1 MSLNRLLGHNV
12 PDPEFDQTT
21 ELATAANRLII
32 AGSKSNL
39 MDELMKLS
47 PNRSE
52 DSIYVNWLPANGIDE
67 HMIDTIAGL
76 RTVDVL
82 DIVVVNSCAPDT
94 ITGERELRAVYSNI
108 RASMQ
113 AVSARGAA
121 RVACRWWMCVELN
134 EAAPNVVNMWQ
145 NAGRLVF
152 RHAAESQQLV
162 GTMVLL
168 GNSGK
173 GAASLRDVLDNEQL
187 PAKRVLDFVSSAT
200 HSSEL
205 DRNMLSP
212 SFNLPEEKRL
222 LVSEMEMV
230 RGSLSDL
237 NSELRETHEDVAAS
251 NTALA
256 TTRDQL
262 ERAGLDVAVQTH
274 ELFAIETEISA
285 HRGQIAIMI
294 DQADALRR
302 EIEYLLTHH
311 SSLTENLNA
320 ERAALQTLREETAI
334 QITRNE
340 QMQSS
345 LTRAEIDAS
354 QQRAIAAE
362 AIRSADAAQLRLNET
377 VTAITNTR
385 KMLAELMNEVENRK
399 EELALLDQRR
409 TDKAAEA
416 AEFEKTLTA
425 RLLLLEQEIAT
436 TQALRHDVTLM
447 LEKAQAER
455 SAVRSEMEQL
465 TGTAADSQLEASR
478 IARDYLAIELDHL
491 QSEKTV
497 ASTRNDELNLE
508 FHEMKIFIEDVS
520 LRRADLQM
528 EISQLEEQVAE
539 LQIKQTGAQEAV
551 NSLSKT
557 ADVYE
562 AQREEL
568 RRIQRKI
575 DARQIELED
584 LRADIDFEVSEQ
596 VAQRLVDILA
606 LRPRARKKAMQAALI
621 NPRSLPNSSQAGQ

>member
-52 DSIYVNWLPANGIDE
+52 DWIYVNWLPANGIDE

-173 GAASLRDVLDNEQL
+173 GAASLRDMLDNEHL
-187 PAKRVLDFVSSAT
+187 PAKRVLDFVSST
-200 HSSEL
+200 SHSSEL

-285 HRGQIAIMI
+285 HRGQIAIRS

-491 QSEKTV
+491 QSEKAV
-497 ASTRNDELNLE
+497 AATRNDELNLE

-528 EISQLEEQVAE
+528 EISQLEEHVAE

-551 NSLSKT
+551 NSLSRT

>member
-121 RVACRWWMCVELN
+121 REACRWWMCVELN

-187 PAKRVLDFVSSAT
+187 PAKRVLDFVSSAS

-320 ERAALQTLREETAI
+320 ERAAVQTLREETAI

-497 ASTRNDELNLE
+497 TAIRNDELNLE

-557 ADVYE
+557 ADAYE

-584 LRADIDFEVSEQ
+584 LRADIDFEVSER

>member
-21 ELATAANRLII
+21 ELATASNRLII
-32 AGSKSNL
+32 AGSKSGL

-47 PNRSE
+47 PERSE
-52 DSIYVNWLPANGIDE
+52 DSIYVNWQPGNGIDE

-82 DIVVVNSCAPDT
+82 DIVVVNSCSPDH
-94 ITGERELRAVYSNI
+94 ITGERELRAIYSNI

-113 AVSARGAA
+113 AVASRGAA
-121 RVACRWWMCVELN
+121 RMGCRWWMCVELN
-134 EAAPNVVNMWQ
+134 DAAPNVINMWQ

-162 GTMVLL
+162 GTLVLL

-173 GAASLRDVLDNEQL
+173 GAAALRDVLDGEHL
-187 PAKRVLDFVSSAT
+187 PTKRVLDFVSSNSY
-200 HSSEL
+200 SSEL
-205 DRNMLSP
+205 DRNMHSA

-237 NSELRETHEDVAAS
+237 NSELRETHEDIATS
-251 NTALA
+251 HSALA
-256 TTRDQL
+256 STRDQL

-274 ELFAIETEISA
+274 ELFAVETEIAA
-285 HRGQIAIMI
+285 HRGQIAIMV
-294 DQADALRR
+294 DQADAIRR

-320 ERAALQTLREETAI
+320 ERAALQALREETAI
-334 QITRNE
+334 QLTRNE

-354 QQRAIAAE
+354 QQRATADE
-362 AIRSADAAQLRLNET
+362 AIRTADAAQSRLNET

-385 KMLAELMNEVENRK
+385 KMLAELMNEVEHRK
-399 EELALLDQRR
+399 EEIARLDQRR
-409 TDKAAEA
+409 ADKATEA
-416 AEFEKTLTA
+416 AEFETTLTS
-425 RLLLLEQEIAT
+425 RLLLLEQEIST

-455 SAVRSEMEQL
+455 SAVRSEMEHL
-465 TGTAADSQLEASR
+465 TGLPADSQLEANR

-491 QSEKTV
+491 QSEKALAT
-497 ASTRNDELNLE
+497 TRNDELNAE
-508 FHEMKIFIEDVS
+508 FHEMKVFIEDVRS
-520 LRRADLQM
+520 RRSELEQD
-528 EISQLEEQVAE
+528 ISALEEQVVE
-539 LQIKQTGAQEAV
+539 LQAKQTNAQEAV
-551 NSLSKT
+551 SSLSKT
-557 ADVYE
+557 AAMYE
-562 AQREEL
+562 IQREEL

-575 DARQIELED
+575 DVRQIELED
-584 LRADIDFEVSEQ
+584 LRADIEFEVSEQ
-596 VAQRLVDILA
+596 VAQRMVDILA
-606 LRPRARKKAMQAALI
+606 LRPRARKKAIEAALI
-621 NPRSLPNSSQAGQ
+621 NPRSSSTTSQTKD

>member
-76 RTVDVL
+76 RTVDIL

-187 PAKRVLDFVSSAT
+187 PAKRVLDFVSSAS

-205 DRNMLSP
+205 NRNMLSP

-436 TQALRHDVTLM
+436 TQALRHDVTLT

-491 QSEKTV
+491 QSEKIV
-497 ASTRNDELNLE
+497 AATRNDELNLE
-508 FHEMKIFIEDVS
+508 FHEMKIFVEDVS
-520 LRRADLQM
+520 LRRADLQL
-528 EISQLEEQVAE
+528 EISQLEEHVAE

-557 ADVYE
+557 ADAYE

-584 LRADIDFEVSEQ
+584 LRADIDFEVSER